1 MRLTLHADYGLRTL
15 VYLAAAPD
23 RVVSTTEIGRAYGI
37 SKNHLV
43 RVAQS
48 LRDAGFI
55 RLTMGRSGG
64 LTLARPTTAIRIGEV
79 IRSLEPEL
87 RIVECFDPTTNT
99 CPIAPR
105 CGLSPIIG
113 DALDA
118 FLASLNRYTIADV
131 LRQSGPTLSSF
142 FIPVGALTRRVAK
155 TPAKAKAKTK
165 TKTKAKTPAK
175 TKAVA
180 ARPRATNAASKSGGR
195 GQRSSRSTRRS
206 RRQVSSSLPLASM
219 APRVVSPSRSAAT
232 PSRCR

>member
-87 RIVECFDPTTNT
+87 RIVECFDPATNT

-165 TKTKAKTPAK
+165 TPAK